1 MAPAELEAHILS
13 HPFVADCA
21 VIPVPDDFAGEV
33 PKAFVVKDAYTG
45 NKSDEEIETAICKY
59 VESHKAKY
67 KWLEGGVEFV
77 EAIPK
82 SPSGKILRRV
92 LQAREKGKSVG
103 ATAKL

>member
-1 MAPAELEAHILS
+1 MAPAELESHILS

-33 PKAFVVKDAYTG
+33 PKAFVVKDIRTG
-45 NKSDEEIETAICKY
+45 TKSDEEVKTAICEY

-67 KWLEGGVEFV
+67 KWLQGGVEFI
-77 EAIPK
+77 ETIPK

-92 LQAREKGKSVG
+92 LQEREKEKSVG
-103 ATAKL
+103 ATSKL

>member
-21 VIPVPDDFAGEV
+21 VISVPDDFAGEV
-33 PKAFVVKDAYTG
+33 PKAFVVKDVTTS
-45 NKSDEEIETAICKY
+45 NKSDEEVMIAICKY

-67 KWLEGGVEFV
+67 KWLQGGVEFI
-77 EAIPK
+77 ETIPK

-92 LQAREKGKSVG
+92 LQTREKGKSVEV
-103 ATAKL
+103 TSKL

>member
-1 MAPAELEAHILS
+1 VAPAELEAHILS

-33 PKAFVVKDAYTG
+33 PKAFVVKDAGTG
-45 NKSDEEIETAICKY
+45 NKSDEEIKTAICKY

-67 KWLEGGVEFV
+67 KWLQGGVEFV

-92 LQAREKGKSVG
+92 LQAKEKGKSVG

>member
-13 HPFVADCA
+13 HPSVADCA

-33 PKAFVVKDAYTG
+33 PKAFVVKHVGTG
-45 NKSDEEIETAICKY
+45 TKSDEEVKTSICEY

-67 KWLEGGVEFV
+67 KWLQGGVEFI
-77 EAIPK
+77 ETIPK

-92 LQAREKGKSVG
+92 LQEREKGKSVG
-103 ATAKL
+103 ATPKL